1 MSDTLTYKALNVEDK
16 MKLLA
21 WLYPDVHAKLIERG
35 DDNDD

>member
-1 MSDTLTYKALNVEDK
+1 MSDTLTYKILEVEDK

-21 WLYPDVHAKLIERG
+21 WLYPDIHAKLLERD